1 MVLVGNLR
9 ISPKFYERN
18 ARACARKTNFSFFPL
33 FHPFSGAEASVGLR
47 LIPGG
52 FPLFF
57 SCFSVFSRKNTKTSF
72 FRLKEKGKS
81 VILRKRIRY
90 RTVIRTACDNTAENR
105 FPGKKT
111 PRETPARRKTKMNT
125 KESAVAAQEKLS
137 PYGAKLVY
145 YGEIPLVGIE
155 NADPGKTAVLTFY
168 EKEIV
173 FEFSFHTAHFLP
185 EDLPLALDTAEKFLM
200 GEMSAVEFFL
210 NGKSLFGGARSS
222 SISGLNDIFAFCSAY
237 AGGNGETAEKVLK
250 LLRRGYISVKIR
262 GISPSLDR
270 DYDPPFGETFF
281 LPEKAD
287 NMKDRYDG
295 E

>member
-1 MVLVGNLR
+1 M
-9 ISPKFYERN
+9 
-18 ARACARKTNFSFFPL
+18 
-33 FHPFSGAEASVGLR
+33 
-47 LIPGG
+47 
-52 FPLFF
+52 
-57 SCFSVFSRKNTKTSF
+57 
-72 FRLKEKGKS
+72 KEKGKS

-210 NGKSLFGGARSS
+210 NGHFRILFRLCGRKRRNGGKGAQAPSPRRYFRKDPRD
-222 SISGLNDIFAFCSAY
+222 LAFSRQR
-237 AGGNGETAEKVLK
+237 L
-250 LLRRGYISVKIR
+250 
-262 GISPSLDR
+262 
-270 DYDPPFGETFF
+270 
-281 LPEKAD
+281 
-287 NMKDRYDG
+287 
-295 E
+295 